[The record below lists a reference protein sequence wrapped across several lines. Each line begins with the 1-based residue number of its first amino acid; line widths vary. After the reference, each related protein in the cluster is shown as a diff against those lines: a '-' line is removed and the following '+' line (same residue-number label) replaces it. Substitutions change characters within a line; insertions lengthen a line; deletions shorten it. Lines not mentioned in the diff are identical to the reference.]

1 LAVPKRGS
9 ARKQANNLRF
19 SPTVAVISFDALK
32 NPEHSYPA
40 GLSCLCIRRLFE
52 VRGGAAMM
60 TELEFLNRF
69 QRSPNGIWACTKPI
83 NVNGPNGLV
92 IIGQGARFGPGTLFL
107 GLDLAKEL
115 DQMAAKHGLAPK
127 PHQGS

>member
-1 LAVPKRGS
+1 
-9 ARKQANNLRF
+9 
-19 SPTVAVISFDALK
+19 
-32 NPEHSYPA
+32 
-40 GLSCLCIRRLFE
+40 
-52 VRGGAAMM
+52 MM

-69 QRSPNGIWACTKPI
+69 QRSPNGIWACKKPI

-115 DQMAAKHGLAPK
+115 DQMAVKHGLAPK

>member
-1 LAVPKRGS
+1 
-9 ARKQANNLRF
+9 
-19 SPTVAVISFDALK
+19 
-32 NPEHSYPA
+32 
-40 GLSCLCIRRLFE
+40 
-52 VRGGAAMM
+52 MM

-69 QRSPNGIWACTKPI
+69 QRSPNGIWACKKPI

-92 IIGQGARFGPGTLFL
+92 IIGQGARFGPGTWFL